1 MPDMQR
7 MDQGA
12 GDEGRWCAPEAG
24 VRELSPFLDARVR
37 HRPDWPFLY
46 SCEGDGNFI
55 NRAPRTT
62 KYKDA
67 EQTGVALF

>member
-1 MPDMQR
+1 MPNMQR

-12 GDEGRWCAPEAG
+12 GDEGRDTQEAG
-24 VRELSPFLDARVR
+24 VREPAPLLDARVR

-46 SCEGDGNFI
+46 SCEAGRTYV

-62 KYKDA
+62 KYQDA
-67 EQTGVALF
+67 SQLGAAPF